1 LSHFL
6 DRFLDRFLLSRLS
19 HKIKLLYYNQI
30 MPTSSQS
37 TSQFLSLRLDS
48 GDAALMRALSVR
60 TGLSKTEIVKL
71 ALRKLANE
79 TQSEVSLFDMGSAKF
94 GLYGDASRQS
104 SQVKA
109 IVRERLLVK
118 RKRQASNGS

>member
-1 LSHFL
+1 
-6 DRFLDRFLLSRLS
+6 
-19 HKIKLLYYNQI
+19 
-30 MPTSSQS
+30 MPTSTQS

-48 GDAALMRALSVR
+48 GDAALMQALSGS

-79 TQSEVSLFDMGSAKF
+79 TQSEVSLFDMGSSKF
-94 GLYGDASRQS
+94 GRYGDASRQS

-109 IVRERLLVK
+109 VVRERLLAK
-118 RKRQASNGS
+118 RNRQG

>member
-1 LSHFL
+1 
-6 DRFLDRFLLSRLS
+6 
-19 HKIKLLYYNQI
+19 

-118 RKRQASNGS
+118 RKHQASNGS